1 MVGVI
6 LYTLMEFVNF
16 YLAYRNVFGIRFTK
30 RKLPY
35 AIIAVGTCIA
45 QMTVLYMVDDTW
57 RDVVVI
63 VAGLIG
69 AMIIT
74 KSKRWKVVLLYPVV
88 MVLTGFIN
96 ILGSYGLAALLKITQ
111 DAVTDSIVLTLVSEC
126 TAIIVLI
133 VWNAVV
139 KKRNKEERSLTVG
152 QYMLLTVGAVCFFLV
167 ISFSQGLLNEELDLL
182 FLNKIKEVIA
192 TASVIIALSFMVLC
206 IWQQIT
212 LKRVLRYQS
221 ENKKYEV
228 FLAKQE
234 EHIRMQIVEDENR
247 RRLRHDMNAH
257 MLALNTMAEQEE
269 WDMLKEYIG
278 QIKTSFD
285 EVSVNKYTHI
295 AAVDAIIDEWHGR
308 AMKCHAM
315 WFWEGTLKASDR
327 VTIFELC
334 TVFSNLLSNAVEAIE
349 KVNSEKKIQVKV
361 SLFQENI
368 VISVGNTCDT
378 ENIFDSRPITTKE
391 DKLFHGLGLKNV
403 EEIEKKHQGSIDYE
417 MKDGWFQVDIV
428 L

>member
-403 EEIEKKHQGSIDYE
+403 EEIVKKHQGSIDYE